1 MEIKWRIIE
10 IERMLDNDMVIKV
23 TYACNVSSP
32 NFMDRKIGEITLEG
46 DTSSEGFIPFEDLT
60 EEIVIT
66 WVKNML
72 TESGVQ
78 DIENKVIDRLN
89 VREDK
94 LNNKT
99 TEKGLPWRK

>member
-1 MEIKWRIIE
+1 MEINWKIIE

-23 TYACNVSSP
+23 TYVCNVNSP

-60 EEIVIT
+60 EETVIT
-66 WVKNML
+66 WVKNTL
-72 TESGVQ
+72 TESGVE
-78 DIENKVIDRLN
+78 DIETKIINRLN

-94 LNNKT
+94 LNNKI
-99 TEKGLPWRK
+99 TEKGLPWVK

>member
-1 MEIKWRIIE
+1 MEINWKIIE

-23 TYACNVSSP
+23 TYVCNVNSP

-66 WVKNML
+66 WVKNTL
-72 TESGVQ
+72 TENGVQ
-78 DIENKVIDRLN
+78 DIENKIINRLN

-99 TEKGLPWRK
+99 TEKGLPWLK